1 MACGDLMELSQ
12 DKVVVITPPSTTV
25 ELEIAIGDLRLM
37 GALADFP
44 DNQEGLAG

>member
-25 ELEIAIGDLRLM
+25 ELEIAGDLRLM